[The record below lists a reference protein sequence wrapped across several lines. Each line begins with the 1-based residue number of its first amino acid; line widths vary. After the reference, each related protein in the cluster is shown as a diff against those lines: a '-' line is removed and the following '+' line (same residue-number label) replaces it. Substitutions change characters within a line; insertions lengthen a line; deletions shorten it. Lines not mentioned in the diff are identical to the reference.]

1 MSLKI
6 RLRALLEEKF
16 PAVFAI
22 LLDAKSR
29 LLPNRGEPE
38 LRLVPL
44 LCHPD
49 ELALDVGANHGTYSG
64 VMARHEV
71 AAGAPGANAAFVFL
85 CSGLGE
91 DSSMTGSRCLELA
104 TE

>member
-1 MSLKI
+1 VDVSRVSFMQISNPGADD
-6 RLRALLEEKF
+6 RLGASVAALRTHYGI
-16 PAVFAI
+16 P
-22 LLDAKSR
+22 
-29 LLPNRGEPE
+29 
-38 LRLVPL
+38 
-44 LCHPD
+44 
-49 ELALDVGANHGTYSG
+49 G